1 MSDCSGLIWLF
12 SINIHVSI
20 LGLLPLL
27 TVINWDKF
35 EAKKL
40 HLVEFNWLY
49 FFCHSLPSWFCSIC
63 HAKWRK
69 YSRPDFS
76 FRIREVLKGAK
87 YPLKGDMIV
96 SYHFPTLQISSEC
109 CWKVAGI
116 LGWQLPGGLVF
127 IALPRRVLPGTWE
140 MVAYNFSHSIQMI
153 L

>member
-20 LGLLPLL
+20 LGLLPLS

-40 HLVEFNWLY
+40 NLADFNRLY
-49 FFCHSLPSWFCSIC
+49 FFATHSLPGFAPSVMQDEGNIPDLIFFSI
-63 HAKWRK
+63 RK
-69 YSRPDFS
+69 
-76 FRIREVLKGAK
+76 VLKGAR

-96 SYHFPTLQISSEC
+96 SCHFPTLQISSEC

-116 LGWQLPGGLVF
+116 CGWQLPGGLVF